1 MPPPRF
7 SRPFSILILTC
18 IGLSF
23 SLGHI
28 AARKGFDMD
37 LGVISAVVFR
47 SGLVVLALG
56 TFLFWRRQS
65 IAVPKHL
72 RPWQLLLGLLL
83 TVQSIGL
90 YIAVASIPV
99 GIALLFMHTFAI
111 LLALITWALGGPAP
125 TRAGFWLMLLCLF
138 GLFLSLDV
146 PHLLEQ
152 DHAARQVWIFGVG
165 AALTGALA
173 FSFGLWITEHKL
185 SALSGAVRSFYATVV
200 IMLGAS
206 SIGQSGLFEHGMA
219 APAEPIGWWYVFLLS
234 ALYGLGF
241 VTLFVLTPRLNM
253 AQNAPALHIEPI
265 ASLVMGWLILDQRLS
280 LIQMAGGICV
290 VTGIMLLALQRQ
302 QAQGSTALKSP
313 LHDR

>member
-1 MPPPRF
+1 MPPQRF

-28 AARKGFDMD
+28 AARMGFDMD
-37 LGVISAVVFR
+37 LGVISAVIFR

-56 TFLFWRRQS
+56 IFIFWRRQS
-65 IAVPKHL
+65 LAIPRAL

-83 TVQSIGL
+83 TIQSIGL

-125 TRAGFWLMLLCLF
+125 TRTGFWLMLLCLF

-152 DHAARQVWIFGVG
+152 DHAARQVWAFGVC
-165 AALTGALA
+165 AACTGALA
-173 FSFGLWITEHKL
+173 FFFVFWL
-185 SALSGAVRSFYATVV
+185 SYLRMFALSCAGMRFYRSSLCMFGA
-200 IMLGAS
+200 M
-206 SIGQSGLFEHGMA
+206 
-219 APAEPIGWWYVFLLS
+219 
-234 ALYGLGF
+234 
-241 VTLFVLTPRLNM
+241 
-253 AQNAPALHIEPI
+253 
-265 ASLVMGWLILDQRLS
+265 
-280 LIQMAGGICV
+280 
-290 VTGIMLLALQRQ
+290 
-302 QAQGSTALKSP
+302 
-313 LHDR
+313 

>member
-1 MPPPRF
+1 MPPQRF

-28 AARKGFDMD
+28 AARMGFDMD
-37 LGVISAVVFR
+37 LGVISAVIFR
-47 SGLVVLALG
+47 SGLVVLALSI
-56 TFLFWRRQS
+56 FLFWRRQS
-65 IAVPKHL
+65 IAIPRTL

-83 TVQSIGL
+83 TIQSIGL

-125 TRAGFWLMLLCLF
+125 TRTGFWLMLLCLF

-152 DHAARQVWIFGVG
+152 DNAARQVWAFGVG
-165 AALTGALA
+165 AAVTGALA
-173 FSFGLWITEHKL
+173 FAFGLWITEHKL
-185 SALSGAVRSFYATVV
+185 STLSGAVRSFYATVV

-206 SIGQSGLFEHGMA
+206 GIGKSGVFEHGLA
-219 APAEPIGWWYVFLLS
+219 APAEPIGWLYVFLLS

-280 LIQMAGGICV
+280 LIQVAGGICV

-302 QAQGSTALKSP
+302 QAQATAAPKEP
-313 LHDR
+313 

>member
-111 LLALITWALGGPAP
+111 LLALITWADRKS
-125 TRAGFWLMLLCLF
+125 T
-138 GLFLSLDV
+138 
-146 PHLLEQ
+146 
-152 DHAARQVWIFGVG
+152 
-165 AALTGALA
+165 
-173 FSFGLWITEHKL
+173 
-185 SALSGAVRSFYATVV
+185 
-200 IMLGAS
+200 
-206 SIGQSGLFEHGMA
+206 
-219 APAEPIGWWYVFLLS
+219 
-234 ALYGLGF
+234 
-241 VTLFVLTPRLNM
+241 RLNSSHV
-253 AQNAPALHIEPI
+253 AISYA
-265 ASLVMGWLILDQRLS
+265 VF
-280 LIQMAGGICV
+280 CF
-290 VTGIMLLALQRQ
+290 
-302 QAQGSTALKSP
+302 
-313 LHDR
+313 